1 MSMGGG
7 RGGRGRWG
15 QGQEVKVKGAVVE
28 GPRSTGVDL
37 GAKVQGTEVEG
48 AEIRVPFEWT
58 AVEGTEV
65 VGQRLGADAEGLTW
79 RRSWRQC
86 QNRALETGVKG

>member
-7 RGGRGRWG
+7 RWSRDRWG

-48 AEIRVPFEWT
+48 AEVRGPFEWT
-58 AVEGTEV
+58 AVEETEIAGGGWGPTSRV
-65 VGQRLGADAEGLTW
+65 WLGDDLGGSVRIGLW
-79 RRSWRQC
+79 K
-86 QNRALETGVKG
+86 LV

>member
-1 MSMGGG
+1 MGGG
-7 RGGRGRWG
+7 RWSRDRWG

-37 GAKVQGTEVEG
+37 GAKVQGTKVEG
-48 AEIRVPFEWT
+48 AEVRGHEWT

-65 VGQRLGADAEGLTW
+65 AGQRLGADVEGLAVLGSSNL
-79 RRSWRQC
+79 RPPGRHGMGR
-86 QNRALETGVKG
+86 